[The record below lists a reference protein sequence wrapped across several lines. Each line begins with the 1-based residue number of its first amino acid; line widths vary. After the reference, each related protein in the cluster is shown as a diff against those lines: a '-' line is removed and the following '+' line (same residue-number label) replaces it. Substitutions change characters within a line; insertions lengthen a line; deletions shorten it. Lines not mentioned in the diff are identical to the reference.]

1 MSLFF
6 IGKKG
11 AFLQKALAAVSLF
24 FSKKGQN
31 KKLFFQFL

>member
-6 IGKKG
+6 IGKKET
-11 AFLQKALAAVSLF
+11 FLQNALAAVSLF